1 MASEYRAAFELPRD
15 ICYLN
20 AAYMTP
26 QPRAVLEATVS
37 GASRRAQPWTITPPD
52 FFSEVETLRAAF
64 AKQIGCDADHIAV
77 VPSAGYGVACAANNL
92 STVAGDIILT
102 MSDQFPSNYYSW
114 RRQAITSGAEI
125 TVVSK
130 HEAQAWADALLDAI
144 ARYGE
149 RIAIAT
155 LEQHHWASAESVD
168 LDIVIAALRDVGA
181 RVVLDLTQTIGA
193 CPVDIRRL
201 APDFMVAAAYK
212 WQFCPYGVSFLY
224 VAEEFFEGVP
234 IEEAWMSRDRAE
246 DFSRLAEFT
255 DRYQPGA
262 RRFDMSEKCSFSNIS
277 GAVAAL
283 QLIDEWEIATIA
295 GELNVTNQRI
305 AKILDAHGFETMPI
319 ERRGPHFQSARLPDT
334 DPRELAARLIDHHV
348 YASVR
353 GDHLRVAP
361 HLYTDDVDLDRFDA
375 ALGAAKC

>member
-1 MASEYRAAFELPRD
+1 MVSDYRAAFDLPRD

-26 QPRAVLEATVS
+26 QPRAVFEATVH
-37 GASRRAQPWTITPPD
+37 GATRRAQPWTITPPD

-64 AKQIGCDADHIAV
+64 AKQIGCHADHIAV
-77 VPSAGYGVACAANNL
+77 VPSASYGVACAANNL
-92 STVAGDIILT
+92 SVDPGDIILT

-114 RRQAITSGAEI
+114 RRQALASGAEI
-125 TVVSK
+125 RVVAK
-130 HEAQAWADALLDAI
+130 DDGQAWADALLTVI
-144 ARYGE
+144 AGEGE

-155 LEQHHWASAESVD
+155 LEGHHWASAETVD
-168 LDIVIAALRDVGA
+168 LDAVIPALRSVDAKVI
-181 RVVLDLTQTIGA
+181 LDLTQTIGA

-224 VAEEFFEGVP
+224 VDEQYFDGVP

-255 DRYQPGA
+255 DLYQPGA
-262 RRFDMSEKCSFSNIS
+262 RRFDMGEKCSFSNIT

-283 QLIDEWEIATIA
+283 KLLDEWGVETIA
-295 GELNVTNQRI
+295 RALNATNERV
-305 AKILDAHGFETMPI
+305 AAILGAHGFETMTI
-319 ERRGPHFQSARLPDT
+319 DNRGPHFQSARLPDT
-334 DPRELAARLIDHHV
+334 DPRELAARLIEHHV

-361 HLYTDDVDLDRFDA
+361 HLYTDDEDLERFNA
-375 ALGAAKC
+375 ALGSATT

>member
-1 MASEYRAAFELPRD
+1 MATNYRAAFDLPRD

-26 QPRAVLEATVS
+26 QPRAVLEATVA
-37 GASRRAQPWTITPPD
+37 GATRRAQPWTITPPD
-52 FFSEVETLRAAF
+52 FFSDVETLRAAF
-64 AKQIGCDADHIAV
+64 AKQIGCEATHIAV

-92 STVAGDIILT
+92 STGAGDIILA

-114 RRQAITSGAEI
+114 QRQALVSGAKI
-125 TVVSK
+125 TVVRKEES
-130 HEAQAWADALLDAI
+130 QAWADALLDAV

-149 RIAIAT
+149 RIAVAT
-155 LEQHHWASAESVD
+155 LEGHHWASAEAVD
-168 LDIVIAALRDVGA
+168 LDIVVPALRDVGA
-181 RVVLDLTQTIGA
+181 KVVLDLTQTVGA

-224 VAEEFFEGVP
+224 VDEQYFDGVP
-234 IEEAWMSRDRAE
+234 IEEAWMSRDGAE

-262 RRFDMSEKCSFSNIS
+262 RRFDMGEKCSFSNIS

-283 QLIDEWEIATIA
+283 QLIHEWGIETIA
-295 GELNVTNQRI
+295 GKLNATNERI
-305 AKILDAHGFETMPI
+305 AEILAAHGFETMPA

-334 DPRELAARLIDHHV
+334 DPRELTARLVEYHV
-348 YASVR
+348 FASVR

-361 HLYTDDVDLDRFDA
+361 HLYTDDEDLERFDA
-375 ALGAAKC
+375 ALGTATS